1 MKYARELQ
9 IQIDDVYACPGNC
22 AGCILVA
29 DERRTRTPDMSERLL
44 RLSMDR
50 LDAYIPTLDNLE
62 YINLTYG
69 IGDHLRMDQD
79 YLKLLHSLGADLLEK
94 HGYDDPKNAVFFT
107 TSLIGKA
114 DILLPRLEELAHHDR
129 RVQFYRIAV
138 LDPAKLYN
146 KNFGAVYEGNI
157 LRAKELFGKVDL
169 AINLSAEAIE
179 RITPQELHDFAA
191 ENEFDEV
198 TINWTPTK
206 ANIAHTAPCIDD
218 LADWLIAFNRAV
230 VSAERIGSSFA
241 PVLRRSID
249 AVMCQADDDLPTL
262 QQAVNDVLPE
272 TIRKSIEIDHLGNL
286 LPKLEA
292 VGDITHGDRF
302 GLPTLGNIN
311 KGEIAD
317 LLGTAMSPLKARVMG
332 IHSSSPACVDC
343 PHLAVCAVTGFHVQT
358 HILGPRAGRET
369 GCPHVAAKLIDH
381 FMDEAVIADELRQE
395 QAFIAPAARRQ
406 SSHGNSEWMTA

>member
-29 DERRTRTPDMSERLL
+29 DERRTQTPDMSERLL
-44 RLSMDR
+44 RLSIDR

-69 IGDHLRMDQD
+69 IGDHLRMEQG
-79 YLKLLHSLGADLLEK
+79 YLKLLHELAADMLER

-114 DILLPRLEELAHHDR
+114 EILLPRLEDLARHDK
-129 RVQFYRIAV
+129 RVQFYPIAV

-157 LRAKELFGKVDL
+157 LRTKELFGKVDL

-179 RITPQELHDFAA
+179 RITPQDLHDFAA

-218 LADWLIAFNRAV
+218 LAEWLIAFNRAV
-230 VSAERIGSSFA
+230 VAGDKIGSSFA

-249 AVMCQADDDLPTL
+249 AVMCGADGDSTPTL

-272 TIRKSIEIDHLGNL
+272 TIRKSIEIDHMGNL

-311 KGEIAD
+311 QGPIDE
-317 LLGTAMSPLKARVMG
+317 LLAENMNPLKARVIG
-332 IHSSSPACVDC
+332 IHSRSPACASCD
-343 PHLAVCAVTGFHVQT
+343 HLSICAVTGFHVQT
-358 HILGPRAGRET
+358 HILGPRADREQ
-369 GCPHVAAKLIDH
+369 GCPHVAAQLIDH
-381 FMDEAVIADELRQE
+381 FRDEAVAADELRQND
-395 QAFIAPAARRQ
+395 QFVAPTKGTPMVAA
-406 SSHGNSEWMTA
+406 E